1 MKLPLIL
8 LAVLALLAVLWMLAI
23 RPRRRCPEALKELAR
38 HRYAHRG
45 FHDDSLPE
53 NSLGAFHAAV
63 AHGFGAELD
72 VHLTRDGQLA
82 VMHDESLQR
91 MCGEDMLLC
100 NLTAPELKRF
110 RLAGTDERIPFL
122 EEVLPI
128 FAGRQPLV
136 IELKTHAGNATRLC
150 QTVMQQLDR
159 YSGLYC
165 IESFDPRVVLWFRR
179 HRPEIVRGQLSA
191 NFTRSGDKLNPVLRF
206 ALHNLLTNFLT
217 LPDFIAFRFEDRN
230 DRSITLLRRLY
241 GPQEFYWTLRAP
253 EQQRQAE
260 AAGGAIIFEGF
271 DPSRT

>member
-8 LAVLALLAVLWMLAI
+8 LAVLALLSVLWMFAI
-23 RPRRRCPEALKELAR
+23 RPRRRSPEALKELVR

-45 FHDDSLPE
+45 FHGGSLPE
-53 NSLGAFHAAV
+53 NSLGAFHAAA

-72 VHLTRDGQLA
+72 VHLTQDGRLA

-91 MCGEDMLLC
+91 MCGEDALLC
-100 NLTAPELKRF
+100 NLTAQELKRF

-128 FAGRQPLV
+128 FTGRQPLV
-136 IELKTHAGNATRLC
+136 IELKTHGRNAARLC
-150 QTVMQQLDR
+150 ETVMQQLDR
-159 YSGLYC
+159 YKGLYC

-206 ALHNLLTNFLT
+206 ALHNLLANFLT

-241 GPQEFYWTLRAP
+241 GPQEFYWTLRTP

-260 AAGGAIIFEGF
+260 TSGGVIIFENF
-271 DPSRT
+271 DPSHT